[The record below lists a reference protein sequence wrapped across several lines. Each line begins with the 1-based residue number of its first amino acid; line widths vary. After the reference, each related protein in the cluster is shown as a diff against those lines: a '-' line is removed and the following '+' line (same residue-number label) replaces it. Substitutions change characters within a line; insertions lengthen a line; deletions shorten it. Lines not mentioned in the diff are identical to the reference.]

1 MNSNLKDLK
10 TEVNFVFGVGF
21 ALILKFKTLKY
32 PFLSLLFF
40 SKFNF
45 GYEVG
50 NIVSCVSYYI

>member
-1 MNSNLKDLK
+1 MNSKLKDLK
-10 TEVNFVFGVGF
+10 IENSFIFGVGF
-21 ALILKFKTLKY
+21 ALLLKFKTLKY

-50 NIVSCVSYYI
+50 